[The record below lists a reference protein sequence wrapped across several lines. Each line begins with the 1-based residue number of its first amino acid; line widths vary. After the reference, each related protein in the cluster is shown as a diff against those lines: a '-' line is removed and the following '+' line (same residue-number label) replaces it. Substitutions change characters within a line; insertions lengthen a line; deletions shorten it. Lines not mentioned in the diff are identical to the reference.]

1 MTAIH
6 KKERYEK
13 EEKEIEN
20 AIETYRVLSKKQ
32 IIHSSPTLFNSM
44 LKDRN
49 QLASCLLVKMEDDS
63 LTGIMNTLTHCA

>member
-1 MTAIH
+1 MH

-13 EEKEIEN
+13 EEQEIDK
-20 AIETYRVLSKKQ
+20 AIETYKALSKKY

-49 QLASCLLVKMEDDS
+49 
-63 LTGIMNTLTHCA
+63 